1 MTVLEVTQDNFQH
14 KVLDLKGKPA
24 LVDFWATWCGPCQT
38 QGPIIDELA
47 KEIGEKATIGKLNV
61 DENQDIAGEYGVM
74 SIPTLL
80 VFKDGEVVEQLV
92 GIHQKED
99 LMRII
104 EKHS

>member
-1 MTVLEVTQDNFQH
+1 MSVLVVTQDNFKTH
-14 KVLDLKGKPA
+14 ILGVKGKVV

-38 QGPIIDELA
+38 QGPIVDELA
-47 KEIGEKATIGKLNV
+47 NDIGEKAVIAKLDV
-61 DENQDIAGEYGVM
+61 DENQDIAGQYGVM

-92 GIHQKED
+92 GVHQKED
-99 LMRII
+99 LLKVI